1 MIKFPNENSRGIA
14 MKNTWL
20 LIANGSE
27 ARLFETELR
36 PKTLNLLQEITH
48 PESREKGAE
57 LASDK
62 SGHYQGDAAN
72 GGSTQGSFSE
82 PTDPK
87 EYEMERFA
95 GELVKAL
102 EAGRTANSY
111 QHLIVVSSPKF
122 HGLLNKQMNGHISK
136 LVVNHI
142 NKDYTSCNEKELLER
157 LA

>member
-1 MIKFPNENSRGIA
+1 

-20 LIANGSE
+20 LVANGSE
-27 ARLFETELR
+27 ARLYETEFR
-36 PKTLNLLQEITH
+36 PKELVLLQEFNH

-62 SGHYQGDAAN
+62 AGHYQGDAM
-72 GGSTQGSFSE
+72 GTSGSTKGSFSE

-102 EAGRTANSY
+102 DAGRSSNSF
-111 QHLIVVSSPKF
+111 QHLFIASSPKF
-122 HGLLNKQMNGHISK
+122 HGLLNKKMNGHLSK
-136 LVVNHI
+136 LVDKHI
-142 NKDYTSCNEKELLER
+142 NKDLTSLNERDLLGR
-157 LA
+157 L

>member
-1 MIKFPNENSRGIA
+1 

-27 ARLFETELR
+27 ARLFETEFR
-36 PKTLNLLQEITH
+36 PKTLTLIQEIKH

-62 SGHYQGDAAN
+62 SGHYQGDAKGT

-82 PTDPK
+82 ATDPK

-95 GELVKAL
+95 GELVKTL
-102 EAGRTANSY
+102 EAGRNANSF
-111 QHLIVVSSPKF
+111 QHLIVASSPKF
-122 HGLLNKQMNGHISK
+122 HGLLNKKMNGHISK
-136 LVVNHI
+136 LVEKHI
-142 NKDYTSCNEKELLER
+142 NKDLTSLKEAELLGR
-157 LA
+157 IN

>member
-1 MIKFPNENSRGIA
+1 

-20 LIANGSE
+20 LVANGSE
-27 ARLFETELR
+27 ARLFETEFR

-62 SGHYQGDAAN
+62 SGHFQGDAST

-82 PTDPK
+82 PIDPK

-95 GELVKAL
+95 GELVKVL
-102 EAGRTANSY
+102 ETGRNTNRF
-111 QHLIVVSSPKF
+111 QHLIVASSPKF
-122 HGLLNKQMNGHISK
+122 HGLLNKKMNGHISK
-136 LVVNHI
+136 LVDKHI
-142 NKDYTSCNEKELLER
+142 NKDFTSLKEKELLER
-157 LA
+157 LQ

>member
-1 MIKFPNENSRGIA
+1 
-14 MKNTWL
+14 MKNTWIL
-20 LIANGSE
+20 VANGSE
-27 ARLFETELR
+27 ARLFESEFR
-36 PKTLNLLQEITH
+36 PKSLTLLQEIKH

-95 GELVKAL
+95 AELVKEL

-111 QHLIVVSSPKF
+111 QHLIVASSPKF
-122 HGLLNKQMNGHISK
+122 HGLLNKHMNGHISK
-136 LVVNHI
+136 LIEKHI
-142 NKDYTSCNEKELLER
+142 NKDFTSLKEKELLSR
-157 LA
+157 LS

>member
-1 MIKFPNENSRGIA
+1 

-27 ARLFETELR
+27 ARLFETEFR
-36 PKTLNLLQEITH
+36 PKTLNLLQEIQH

-62 SGHYQGDAAN
+62 SGHYQGDASTS
-72 GGSTQGSFSE
+72 GSTQGSFNE

-95 GELVKAL
+95 GELVQVL
-102 EAGRTANSY
+102 ETGRNANSFE
-111 QHLIVVSSPKF
+111 HLIVASSPKF
-122 HGLLNKQMNGHISK
+122 HGLLNKKMNGQLSK
-136 LVVNHI
+136 LVDKHI
-142 NKDYTSCNEKELLER
+142 NKDYTALNEKELLER
-157 LA
+157 LT